1 MNKLKVVKRA
11 LTSLINAQDEWG
23 VYHFY
28 SCHLLQSAA
37 LMIAYEEQGSD
48 YDFDLAQREVE
59 PLQAEYASLFDDA
72 TFWIETR
79 AGHVGRDTWLRPPH
93 SECNFDRACCLMMFA
108 EMLRYD
114 LDA

>member
-23 VYHFY
+23 VYHCY
-28 SCHLLQSAA
+28 SCILFRSAA
-37 LMIAYEEQGSD
+37 LTIAYEEQGSD
-48 YDFDLAQREVE
+48 YDFDLAHREVE
-59 PLQAEYASLFDDA
+59 LLQAEYASLFDDA

-79 AGHVGRDTWLRPPH
+79 VGHVGRDSWPRPPR
-93 SECNFDRACCLMMFA
+93 SKCNFDRACCLMMFA